1 MKLAKTLKLK
11 NQLAGEV
18 AELKKLLAAQN
29 VRSTKQ
35 KFDYDNHDVLVRL
48 RAKLDE
54 LVRVKTAL
62 ALANADAYER
72 IFRLAELK
80 GLVTTLEALE
90 TKSGV
95 FHEGSRFDD
104 HGYEVEYTAQLG
116 KAEVDQL
123 VAGLKNE
130 VQLLQDALDEFN
142 FSHAVSL

>member
-1 MKLAKTLKLK
+1 M
-11 NQLAGEV
+11 
-18 AELKKLLAAQN
+18 
-29 VRSTKQ
+29 
-35 KFDYDNHDVLVRL
+35 LVRL
-48 RAKLDE
+48 RAKLDK

-62 ALANADAYER
+62 AVANADAYER

-95 FHEGSRFDD
+95 FHEGG
-104 HGYEVEYTAQLG
+104 GYGHAVHEVEYAAQLG

-130 VQLLQDALDEFN
+130 VQSLQDALDEFN
-142 FSHAVSL
+142 FSHTVSL

>member
-48 RAKLDE
+48 RGKLDE

-62 ALANADAYER
+62 AVANADAYER

-95 FHEGSRFDD
+95 FHEGGRFGD

-130 VQLLQDALDEFN
+130 IQSLQDALDEFN